1 MSTETARALW
11 NRIDELKGKTSL
23 KELAEKSGLN
33 GSSLQVMKSKDSLP
47 SMNVVYPIAQTLGT
61 TVEYLYTGTEGN
73 NWKEDRVI
81 KKVLSSQLLFD
92 ITARIAD
99 ATPEEVEMVRR
110 MLEVPKPAI
119 MK

>member
-1 MSTETARALW
+1 MS
-11 NRIDELKGKTSL
+11 I
-23 KELAEKSGLN
+23 KELSERTGILE
-33 GSSLQVMKSKDSLP
+33 GSLQTTRSLGTLP
-47 SMNVVYPIAQTLGT
+47 KMQMLYPIAQALGT
-61 TVEYLYTGTEGN
+61 TVEYLYTGIEEIEYSDSPVFR
-73 NWKEDRVI
+73 KI
-81 KKVLSSQLLFD
+81 SSSQLLFD